1 MILEARTSKIC
12 QVIRHGKRNCRGQ
25 LDGKQPSET
34 FRDNAN
40 LIKLALPKRYDMI
53 DMIDMIMLI
62 MLQNATG
69 TGALT
74 DRPRTSSWWSYSL
87 AHHAHNRSKIISR
100 CFSAGCENK
109 VMVWLSLFC
118 KVGSDT
124 STGILYVTSLVRGLQ
139 TKQSHAMSAKWSS
152 PLKHVQTAPRS
163 QDAPTPST
171 FVDTSFHPQF
181 LARGGK
187 VNLCSA
193 ASQPPGKRWSLLASD
208 VLLIPHCA
216 LISPECPKCS
226 PNSHV
231 ACLVVGSTT
240 GKRLNP
246 CCTTCAMKA

>member
-1 MILEARTSKIC
+1 MQQI
-12 QVIRHGKRNCRGQ
+12 
-25 LDGKQPSET
+25 
-34 FRDNAN
+34 
-40 LIKLALPKRYDMI
+40 
-53 DMIDMIMLI
+53 
-62 MLQNATG
+62 ATG

-74 DRPRTSSWWSYSL
+74 DRPRTSSRWSYSL

-124 STGILYVTSLVRGLQ
+124 STGILYVTSPVRGLQ

-181 LARGGK
+181 LVRGGK

-231 ACLVVGSTT
+231 ACLVVGSMT